1 MHIMTL
7 SRGSRSLATAVRARQ
22 FGLSRQGIPR
32 YSLRT
37 HAERSCTKIRVA
49 VAGDHAASQAELRS
63 VIEAQPDMEIVT
75 DPPETTT
82 DVVVIDVA
90 TPSASLVETI
100 ERIRR
105 QSRRTRLLVLTTHD
119 DPVHLYGALAAGATG
134 YVLKPTTDQE
144 LLSAIHA
151 VHRGRTFIDVGRPDA
166 FRPAFPLDAPPPSP
180 RPRGAPRQLLSPRER
195 EVLTLL
201 VRGYA
206 NHEIAER
213 LRVSV
218 KTVETHRARL
228 AKKLGVRTRVEL
240 VEYALLNGLL
250 TAQPQDLS
258 DIA

>member
-1 MHIMTL
+1 MTAFP
-7 SRGSRSLATAVRARQ
+7 RLAQPCDCRARATVWPESS
-22 FGLSRQGIPR
+22 GN
-32 YSLRT
+32 SLILGRA
-37 HAERSCTKIRVA
+37 HAERPYTKIRVA
-49 VAGDHAASQAELRS
+49 VAGDHAASQAELRR
-63 VIEAQPDMEIVT
+63 VIEAQPDMEVVADT
-75 DPPETTT
+75 PEASS
-82 DVVVIDVA
+82 DVAVIDVA
-90 TPSASLVETI
+90 TLTAGLVETI

-105 QSRRTRLLVLTTHD
+105 QSRRTRLLVLATLD

-134 YVLKPTTDQE
+134 YVLKPTADQE

-195 EVLTLL
+195 EVLTQL

-213 LRVSV
+213 LRVGV

-228 AKKLGVRTRVEL
+228 AKKLGVRTRVQL